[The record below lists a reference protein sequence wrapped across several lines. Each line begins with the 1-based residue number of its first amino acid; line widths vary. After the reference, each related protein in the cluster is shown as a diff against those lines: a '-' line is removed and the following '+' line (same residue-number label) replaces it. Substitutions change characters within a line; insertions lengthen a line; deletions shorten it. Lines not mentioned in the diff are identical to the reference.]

1 MGSRIFN
8 KELDFCAT
16 VISVR
21 EYNQERYHAYG
32 KITFA
37 NSSFTL
43 GFMNIPLMTK
53 VVLGVA

>member
-8 KELDFCAT
+8 KELVFCAT

-21 EYNQERYHAYG
+21 EYNLERYHEYG

-43 GFMNIPLMTK
+43 GFIPLMAK
-53 VVLGVA
+53 AVLEVG